1 MPDELVV
8 ESRFCGLEGMG
19 QGGYSAGLLAEAL
32 DRQVLVRFHS
42 PVPLDLPL
50 RIDTSNATSRLLH
63 HGNLILSAEQ
73 TGEHDEPPPSV
84 DLETATAG
92 REWAESRF
100 LEPARTCFSCGSR
113 PDSLR
118 IHAGQVDSNLFATP
132 YVPPDWTA
140 AGDGDVRLPYV
151 WAPLDC
157 AAGWHVALDETEPR
171 LAVTGWLTVDQ
182 LLPLQPENTY
192 IVVTSAHE
200 EWNGRKRQ
208 ATSAIYDSGGV
219 LHARSASLWISV

>member
-1 MPDELVV
+1 MPDQLVI
-8 ESRFCGLEGMG
+8 ESRFRGLEGMG
-19 QGGYSAGLLAEAL
+19 QGGYSAGLLVEAL
-32 DRQVLVRFHS
+32 GRPVTVRFHR
-42 PVPLDLPL
+42 PVPLELPL
-50 RIDTSNATSRLLH
+50 RIDTSTSTTQLMNEGELV
-63 HGNLILSAEQ
+63 LSAGPAPTAVDQ
-73 TGEHDEPPPSV
+73 PPSV
-84 DLETATAG
+84 DLDTATAG

-100 LEPARTCFSCGSR
+100 LEPARSCFSCGSR

-140 AGDGDVRLPYV
+140 GDDGRVRLPFV

-182 LLPLQPENTY
+182 VLPLEPGNAY

-200 EWNGRKRQ
+200 EWDGRKRP
-208 ATSAIYDSGGV
+208 ATSAIYDSEGV
-219 LHARSASLWISV
+219 LHARSSSLWISV